1 MLELEIAGP
10 VRDLTEDEVE
20 ARNAPVVLKRI
31 RDSHLTV
38 ARLLA
43 HGLTPI
49 QVALQTGYAV
59 SRISVLQR
67 DPTFIELL
75 DFFRLKEEEARS
87 DFNARLQL
95 VAEDATQ
102 ELHERMQDAPETF
115 SNAELLDVAK
125 TYIDRAGFAP
135 IQRSVT
141 KTTVTHNIGERMD
154 AAHKRLLDVTPA
166 APIEAR
172 RSSAVPIEE
181 RGFGRPDRRD

>member
-10 VRDLTEDEVE
+10 VRDLTEDEVA

-49 QVALQTGYAV
+49 QVALHTGYAV

-75 DFFRLKEEEARS
+75 DFFRLKEEETRG

-95 VAEDATQ
+95 VAEDLTQ
-102 ELHERMQDAPETF
+102 ELHERVQDAPETF
-115 SNAELLDVAK
+115 SNAELLEAAK
-125 TYIDRAGFAP
+125 VYIDRAGFAP
-135 IQRSVT
+135 VQRTVS

-154 AAHKRLLDVTPA
+154 AARKRILDVTPRD
-166 APIEAR
+166 PI
-172 RSSAVPIEE
+172 VD
-181 RGFGRPDRRD
+181 RGFGDRD